1 MILKNNFFKEG
12 IMKEKIL
19 LALSDIEEKK
29 KFLMPEIE
37 LIGIDDETGVLM
49 SGYDPDDE
57 DIPWNDDF
65 WGD

>member
-1 MILKNNFFKEG
+1 
-12 IMKEKIL
+12 MKEKIL